1 MDINNPIDINFIN
14 SLNIIYNNDNNNGIN
29 YNTIHDA
36 VVNSGINMNEID
48 NLDYETIFQNL
59 ANNNSNSPLRLV
71 DVVDVPGVNDS
82 DGVTNLPRSL
92 RLVDVPGVN
101 DSDGVTNIHRSLRG
115 YSIYDLP
122 GTNDDLPVR
131 RNLID
136 EFRAAAE
143 EVEVFYAIPSNEEN
157 TEDEISETESIMRPD
172 TNIDMTVPKCSICL
186 ENNSAVVFNCGHMC
200 SCNAC
205 SQRVDT
211 CPICRARIVRRQ
223 NVFM

>member
-36 VVNSGINMNEID
+36 VVNSGVNMNEID
-48 NLDYETIFQNL
+48 NVDYETIFQNL

-82 DGVTNLPRSL
+82 DGVTN
-92 RLVDVPGVN
+92 
-101 DSDGVTNIHRSLRG
+101 IHRSLRG

-122 GTNDDLPVR
+122 GTNDDPPVR

-136 EFRAAAE
+136 ELSAAAE
-143 EVEVFYAIPSNEEN
+143 EEEVFYAIPSNEEN
-157 TEDEISETESIMRPD
+157 TEDYISETESITETVIRPD

>member
-36 VVNSGINMNEID
+36 VVNSGVNMNEI
-48 NLDYETIFQNL
+48 NTVDYETIFQNL
-59 ANNNSNSPLRLV
+59 SNSNSNSPLQIL
-71 DVVDVPGVNDS
+71 DVPGLNDS
-82 DGVTNLPRSL
+82 DGVTIPIRSL
-92 RLVDVPGVN
+92 R
-101 DSDGVTNIHRSLRG
+101 R
-115 YSIYDLP
+115 YSIYDSP
-122 GTNDDLPVR
+122 GTNDDPPVR

-136 EFRAAAE
+136 ELRAAAE
-143 EVEVFYAIPSNEEN
+143 EVEVFYAIPSIEEN
-157 TEDEISETESIMRPD
+157 TEDDISETESITETVIRPD

-205 SQRVDT
+205 SQRLDT
-211 CPICRARIVRRQ
+211 CPICRAGIVRRQ
-223 NVFM
+223 HVFL